1 VERAFGLQRRRSR
14 RRDGRNL
21 LTGSLCAKALPTS
34 SLLAHAAHFPHF
46 PHFYQLSVLTGAVRR
61 PIIVFRMTKS
71 DRAAE
76 PYLRTAEVA
85 DIIGVTKRT
94 LKNWLR
100 LSVIPEPAR
109 NPSNRYRRWTLEDVE
124 AVRRFLKEREGEK

>member
-1 VERAFGLQRRRSR
+1 
-14 RRDGRNL
+14 
-21 LTGSLCAKALPTS
+21 LTGSVPRPT
-34 SLLAHAAHFPHF
+34 
-46 PHFYQLSVLTGAVRR
+46 
-61 PIIVFRMTKS
+61 IVFRMSKS
-71 DRAAE
+71 VRAAE

-100 LSVIPEPAR
+100 LSVIPEPER